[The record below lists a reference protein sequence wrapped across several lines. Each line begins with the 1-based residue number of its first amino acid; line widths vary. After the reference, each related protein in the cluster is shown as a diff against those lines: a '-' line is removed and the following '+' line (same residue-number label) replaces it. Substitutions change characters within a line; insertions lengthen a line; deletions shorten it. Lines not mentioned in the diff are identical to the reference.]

1 MKKETRKRRPWLWL
15 LPVLALAAL
24 ALGLWVVPKGS
35 TQPAAENNSR
45 EEDAASAPYLA
56 EEDSFFS
63 EFTVREDKVYILC
76 CLSIINPTDETLPV
90 TITGDFSA
98 DYDAGLVTER
108 ELPALYLTQEAQ
120 PDPLWSSVAGFLP
133 VESEGSERNILPQTQ
148 EAAELFLLAPGGNV
162 FWAVFIGP
170 HGESTQKQDR
180 LLPPIRIETVEGL
193 RCVVKLNG
201 KTVTIGRES
210 AELLWL
216 CRNALTKSFPDAL
229 VDRGSRLGPGISL
242 NFQAGEALN
251 TNSPSH
257 SYFGDYII
265 FYNDVC
271 NYSAAPM
278 LDLAMNVQLSAGTYD
293 RVLAALEKAGVPVG
307 EPAEEPEAA
316 PRSCTVEYGGGQRTV
331 QDETAAELYRICE
344 DARSRGQRG
353 HQEETK
359 REILYMELFFLD
371 ERDPV
376 GGPFCRV
383 CADDSGWIADGLV
396 YMPESYAFPAGTFAA
411 LLDVLDRSG
420 ELPAPAGQRIA
431 GNEVYGLFEEDG
443 VYALQL
449 YSPEG
454 DLVWAFGPGN
464 HEPRVAE
471 EEPGLW
477 SVSLSAG
484 PSLSLHWSVYYRPET
499 RQLSDSIYGILAR
512 DGERVLCIS
521 GKSLLLREIFSG
533 GGRLVLDKFFEPLA
547 QTMEPFVSAAFTE
560 DSRAVAVTYLAGEDY
575 HEVTETIPLPREGG
589 TSP

>member
-1 MKKETRKRRPWLWL
+1 MKKENRKRRPWLWL

-35 TQPAAENNSR
+35 TQPAAAHGSR
-45 EEDAASAPYLA
+45 TEKPASAPCLEK
-56 EEDSFFS
+56 EESFFS
-63 EFTVREDKVYILC
+63 DFKIQGTPFLGPEEEGEEQVRFLC
-76 CLSIINPTDETLPV
+76 YLCIVNPTDETLPV
-90 TITGDFSA
+90 TVTGDFSA

-108 ELPALYLTQEAQ
+108 ELTARYLGQEAQ
-120 PDPLWSSVAGFLP
+120 PPDSWTTPGFVP
-133 VESEGSERNILPQTQ
+133 MTE
-148 EAAELFLLAPGGNV
+148 EAAELFLLAPGGNH
-162 FWAVFIGP
+162 FWAVFSGP
-170 HGESTQKQDR
+170 HGKTDVKQDR

-229 VDRGSRLGPGISL
+229 VDRDSRQGPGISL

-383 CADDSGWIADGLV
+383 CADDSGSFADGLV

-484 PSLSLHWSVYYRPET
+484 PSISLHWTVYYRPET
-499 RQLSDSIYGILAR
+499 GQLSESIYGIMAR
-512 DGERVLCIS
+512 DGARVLCIW
-521 GKSLLLREIFSG
+521 GKSLLLRKMFSG
-533 GGRLVLDKFFEPLA
+533 GDRLVLDSFSEPLA
-547 QTMEPFVSAAFTE
+547 QTVEPFVSAAFTE
-560 DSRAVAVTYLAGEDY
+560 DGKAVVVTYLAGEDD